1 MDNNAM
7 IKGIAYYH
15 PEQSVGNEYYIEHFK
30 NQGKDIEKLLEVT
43 GRKNRYVS
51 ASEEENI
58 LTMGYHASKKVIEQ
72 THVKPSQINLI
83 VFSSG
88 TPEYIAPTNAMKL
101 HAMLN
106 AGQRCGVYDLNA
118 NCAGMTVALEQISR
132 IMRNN
137 KNIKY
142 ALLVGSDQLTRYVR
156 YDEAIAYANFADSAC
171 AMLIENVFHTDRGF
185 IDSEFYTNSS
195 NHDKILMP
203 AKGMSNVTRNRN
215 LPTRDKLVQYGQFD
229 FDGAFHSSKI
239 SIEEILFRN
248 NLQKDNI
255 KKYYFSQF
263 GWKNIQ
269 KICEEMEEDINKFKF
284 VGDEFGYTGTTSPML
299 AFAKSVEA
307 NELKMGDYVIF
318 WTVGAGT
325 TCPTVLYKY

>member
-1 MDNNAM
+1 MKNNAM
-7 IKGIAYYH
+7 IKGISYYH
-15 PEQSVGNEYYIEHFK
+15 PENAVDNEYFIEHFK
-30 NQGKDIEKLLEVT
+30 KQGRDIEGLLKAT
-43 GRKNRYVS
+43 GRKNRYV
-51 ASEEENI
+51 ASEDENI
-58 LTMGYHASKKVIEQ
+58 LTMGLQASRDVIEK

-101 HAMLN
+101 HAMLS
-106 AGQRCGVYDLNA
+106 AGQRCEVYDLNA
-118 NCAGMTVALEQISR
+118 NCAGMTVALEQVSR
-132 IMRNN
+132 IMQNN

-142 ALLVGSDQLTRYVR
+142 ALIVGSDQLSRYVR
-156 YDEAIAYANFADSAC
+156 YDEEIAYANFADSAC
-171 AMLIENVFHTDRGF
+171 AMLVENVFNIDRGF

-203 AKGMSNVTRNRN
+203 AKGMSNVTRDRN

-229 FDGAFHSSKI
+229 FDGAFYSAKI
-239 SIEEILFRN
+239 SIDEILYRN
-248 NLQKDNI
+248 NLQKKDI
-255 KKYYFSQF
+255 KKYFFSQF

-299 AFAKSVEA
+299 AFAKSLEA
-307 NELKMGDYVIF
+307 GELEMGDYVVF

-325 TCPTVLYKY
+325 TCPTVLYRF

>member
-1 MDNNAM
+1 MENNAM
-7 IKGIAYYH
+7 VKGVAYYH
-15 PEQSVGNEYYIEHFK
+15 PENIVGNEYFIEYFK
-30 NQGKDIEKLLEVT
+30 KQGKDIEGLLRAT

-51 ASEEENI
+51 SDEEENI
-58 LTMGYHASKKVIEQ
+58 LTMGYLASLEVLNK
-72 THVKPSQINLI
+72 THVRASQINLI

-101 HAMLN
+101 HAMLS
-106 AGQRCGVYDLNA
+106 AGQRCEVYDLNA
-118 NCAGMTVALEQISR
+118 NCAGMIVALEQVSR

-142 ALLVGSDQLTRYVR
+142 ALIVGSDQLTRYAR

-171 AMLIENVFHTDRGF
+171 AMLIENVFQIDRGF
-185 IDSEFYTNSS
+185 VDSDFYTNSS
-195 NHDKILMP
+195 NHNKILMP
-203 AKGMSNVTRNRN
+203 AKGMSSVTRDKN

-229 FDGAFHSSKI
+229 FDGAFYSAKI

-248 NLQKDNI
+248 NLQKKDI
-255 KKYYFSQF
+255 KKYFFSQF

-299 AFAKSVEA
+299 AFARSLEEE
-307 NELKMGDYVIF
+307 ELEMGDYIVF

>member
-1 MDNNAM
+1 M

-15 PEQSVGNEYYIEHFK
+15 PEQSVGNEYYIEHFR
-30 NQGKDIEKLLEVT
+30 NQGKDIEKLLEAT

-142 ALLVGSDQLTRYVR
+142 ALLVGSDL
-156 YDEAIAYANFADSAC
+156 S
-171 AMLIENVFHTDRGF
+171 LIH
-185 IDSEFYTNSS
+185 I
-195 NHDKILMP
+195 
-203 AKGMSNVTRNRN
+203 
-215 LPTRDKLVQYGQFD
+215 
-229 FDGAFHSSKI
+229 
-239 SIEEILFRN
+239 
-248 NLQKDNI
+248 
-255 KKYYFSQF
+255 
-263 GWKNIQ
+263 
-269 KICEEMEEDINKFKF
+269 
-284 VGDEFGYTGTTSPML
+284 
-299 AFAKSVEA
+299 
-307 NELKMGDYVIF
+307 
-318 WTVGAGT
+318 
-325 TCPTVLYKY
+325 